1 MQALVA
7 RALVVGPLRGVDL
20 TLTSG
25 LTVLVGEAECGAST
39 LLRVL
44 AGQQP
49 PDAGLVTGGPSRLL
63 GPPPGDDWHPTD
75 VVVQAFGAAYLV
87 GRRMGEMSSGERQ
100 RVRLAAVLAA
110 PAPVLLLD
118 EPLGFLDS
126 AGVGQVLQALKADGR
141 AVLMV
146 CKADGRAME
155 QADRVVALADGHLND
170 LG

>member
-1 MQALVA
+1 MEALVA

-20 TLTSG
+20 TLTGG

-49 PDAGLVTGGPSRLL
+49 PDAGVVTGGPSRLL
-63 GPPPGDDWHPTD
+63 GLPPGADWHPTD
-75 VVVQAFGAAYLV
+75 VVVQAFGAPYLV

-100 RVRLAAVLAA
+100 RVRLAAVLAD

-126 AGVGQVLQALKADGR
+126 AGVGQVLHALKADGR

-146 CKADGRAME
+146 CKADARAIE